1 MDAIRRVLAL
11 PLAAVGFAF
20 AFAAAIPA
28 AGADWVNEC
37 AATTGQTGSWS
48 EGVAYDPATQTADI
62 CGEAVFTPKA
72 SSAGNFVTLKFTTT
86 LYAEK
91 KDDAPDA
98 DTQGAVRIGPKG
110 GFQVW
115 TLGNVTNVKMLPT
128 TNTNCQLET
137 GNTGNIKRWL
147 DVAANGVTPVPGAEY
162 GITFVFD
169 YAGGKYSVSV
179 KDAKGGWKSLKSAAG
194 AQSFPIARPDAYM
207 VKSVSIIGQTDLTSI
222 EGSYTSGR

>member
-1 MDAIRRVLAL
+1 M
-11 PLAAVGFAF
+11 
-20 AFAAAIPA
+20 AAIPA

-72 SSAGNFVTLKFTTT
+72 VSAGNFVTLKFTTT
-86 LYAEK
+86 LYRQL

-98 DTQGAVRIGPKG
+98 DTQGALCIGTNG

-115 TLGNVTNVKMLPT
+115 VQSG
-128 TNTNCQLET
+128 
-137 GNTGNIKRWL
+137 WL
-147 DVAANGVTPVPGAEY
+147 DVSAVGVTPVPGEEY
-162 GITFVFD
+162 GISFVFD

-179 KDAKGGWKSLKSAAG
+179 KDAKGGWKSLKSATG
-194 AQSFPIARPDAYM
+194 AQSFPIAKPNAYM
-207 VKSVSIIGQTDLTSI
+207 VKEIGFAGQTDLTSI

>member
-1 MDAIRRVLAL
+1 MGAIRRVLAL

-48 EGVAYDPATQTADI
+48 DGVAYDPDTQTADI
-62 CGEAVFTPKA
+62 CGDAVFTPNTV
-72 SSAGNFVTLKFTTT
+72 SAGNFVTLKFTTT
-86 LYAEK
+86 LYRQL
-91 KDDAPDA
+91 KDDALDA

-115 TLGNVTNVKMLPT
+115 AGSRPT
-128 TNTNCQLET
+128 ERGGAGLVSSGAEN
-137 GNTGNIKRWL
+137 GWL
-147 DVAANGVTPVPGAEY
+147 DVAASGVTPISGAEY
-162 GITFVFD
+162 GISFVFD

-194 AQSFPIARPDAYM
+194 AQSFPIAKPNAYM
-207 VKSVSIIGQTDLTSI
+207 VKEIGFAGQTDLTSI
-222 EGSYTSGR
+222 EGSYTAGR

>member
-1 MDAIRRVLAL
+1 MAT
-11 PLAAVGFAF
+11 PLAAVVFAF

-48 EGVAYDPATQTADI
+48 EGVSYDPATQTADI

-72 SSAGNFVTLKFTTT
+72 VSAGNFVTLKFTTT
-86 LYAEK
+86 LCK
-91 KDDAPDA
+91 MPDDGSSGASSPGA

-115 TLGNVTNVKMLPT
+115 VGCRPT
-128 TNTNCQLET
+128 ERGGAGLVSSGAEN
-137 GNTGNIKRWL
+137 GWL
-147 DVAANGVTPVPGAEY
+147 DVAANGVTPVSGAEY
-162 GITFVFD
+162 GISFVFD

-179 KDAKGGWKSLKSAAG
+179 KDAKGGWKSLKSPAG

>member
-72 SSAGNFVTLKFTTT
+72 VSAGNFVTLKFTTT

-91 KDDAPDA
+91 KDDTPDA
-98 DTQGAVRIGPKG
+98 DTQGALCIGTNG
-110 GFQVW
+110 CFQVW
-115 TLGNVTNVKMLPT
+115 VQSG
-128 TNTNCQLET
+128 
-137 GNTGNIKRWL
+137 WL
-147 DVAANGVTPVPGAEY
+147 DVSAVGVTPVSGEEY
-162 GITFVFD
+162 GISFVFD

-179 KDAKGGWKSLKSAAG
+179 KDAKGGWKSLKSATG
-194 AQSFPIARPDAYM
+194 AQSFPIAKPNAYM
-207 VKSVSIIGQTDLTSI
+207 VKEIGFAGQTDLTSI